1 MSVLIFRLNGVSDEE
16 AADVRELLNDN
27 QLAFYETDAGRWGL
41 SIAALWLKDGDQL
54 RQASYLLTEYQRQR
68 ENNAK
73 INNSMLDD
81 SATVIVYQ
89 RLSSTTLYSS
99 AHRSRQSGFTLIEI
113 MVVIVILAILA
124 GLVVPKVVGQSDKA
138 RIKTTETALATV

>member
-16 AADVRELLNDN
+16 AADVRGLLNDN

-73 INNSMLDD
+73 NNNSLLQQSAWQRIKQAPLYYMLLI
-81 SATVIVYQ
+81 ATIIAVATI
-89 RLSSTTLYSS
+89 S
-99 AHRSRQSGFTLIEI
+99 
-113 MVVIVILAILA
+113 
-124 GLVVPKVVGQSDKA
+124 VVPFLDFDS
-138 RIKTTETALATV
+138 